1 MRERARWWLGYLA
14 SAGAASLCGLVEQ
27 RGSGQRGGNGQP
39 ATRSRGRV
47 PLTPVSRTARRCLF
61 RKTVRSYLG
70 KLPIVSHV
78 PVHVLLEGG
87 IPA

>member
-14 SAGAASLCGLVEQ
+14 SVGAESLRGLVEQ

-47 PLTPVSRTARRCLF
+47 PLTPVSRTARRFLY
-61 RKTVRSYLG
+61 RKTVRSYMG
-70 KLPIVSHV
+70 RLPIVSFV
-78 PVHVLLEGG
+78 PVHVPLEGG
-87 IPA
+87 NQA